1 MRAPVARSL
10 LVREAFT
17 FQPSVSRYLTNL
29 LVTYGLASAGSKVT
43 CSLNTPTHSA
53 NAARV
58 HTVTMAKIGESF
70 PPEHFFKYVVG
81 IWILIQLGVLVT
93 LWVRRRQAALE
104 KQD

>member
-1 MRAPVARSL
+1 MSAVSPTSRQRGAR
-10 LVREAFT
+10 
-17 FQPSVSRYLTNL
+17 
-29 LVTYGLASAGSKVT
+29 YGA
-43 CSLNTPTHSA
+43 
-53 NAARV
+53 
-58 HTVTMAKIGESF
+58 MAKIGESF

>member
-1 MRAPVARSL
+1 
-10 LVREAFT
+10 
-17 FQPSVSRYLTNL
+17 
-29 LVTYGLASAGSKVT
+29 
-43 CSLNTPTHSA
+43 
-53 NAARV
+53 
-58 HTVTMAKIGESF
+58 MAKIGESF